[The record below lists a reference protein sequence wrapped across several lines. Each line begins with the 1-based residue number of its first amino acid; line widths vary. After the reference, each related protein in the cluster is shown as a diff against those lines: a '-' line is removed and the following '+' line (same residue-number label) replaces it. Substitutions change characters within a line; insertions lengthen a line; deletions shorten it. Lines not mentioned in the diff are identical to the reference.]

1 MIMVNTIMVNTSQTQ
16 GNGLANVL
24 VIFFKMIMAIV
35 PSVTNIK
42 RIVTTVS
49 SLILLSFNIVFT
61 HVLAPNVLLER
72 RKCLEN

>member
-1 MIMVNTIMVNTSQTQ
+1 MVNTIMVNTSQTQ

-61 HVLAPNVLLER
+61 QVLAPNVLLKR